1 MKIVMSADWFYPA
14 QTGGP
19 SNAIYWQAKAL
30 TRAGHDVT
38 VVATAQDLPPMIP
51 LDQWLTLDCG
61 RVMYTRNPYFYLPIK
76 HIWYGWQAIREAD
89 IVHVNSLF
97 YPASAVWVLMSR
109 LVNKPIVWSPHGEL
123 SPAALHSRPILKK
136 GLLMV
141 FRWLGSPVWFHA
153 TCTAEVAHIQQH
165 FGRDARVGQLQ
176 NRMELPPVVAP
187 VSTDQPY
194 LLFMGRLH
202 PIKAIDQLLEA
213 LSASTLFRQSKYH
226 LLIAGP
232 DSDKTY
238 ARKLRQQVQ
247 TLTLSAK
254 VTFVG
259 AVRGHRKEQLY
270 ANARL
275 LVLPSHS
282 ENFGNV
288 VIESLAQGTPVIA
301 SIHTPWQVL
310 ETERAGQWVPNDPE
324 SLQRSIELFLTMPAD
339 EYEPYRTRALALAR
353 RDYDSSAGTA
363 LWEDFYNRVL
373 TPTKEPSTV
382 YGLYP
387 AKNTR

>member
-61 RVMYTRNPYFYLPIK
+61 RVIYTRNPSFYLPLR

-89 IVHVNSLF
+89 LVHVNSLF

-109 LVNKPIVWSPHGEL
+109 LANKPIVWSPHGEL
-123 SPAALHSRPILKK
+123 SPVALRTRPRLKR
-136 GLLMV
+136 GLLAV
-141 FRWLGSPVWFHA
+141 FRWLSSPVWFHS
-153 TCTAEVAHIQQH
+153 TCAAEVAHIQQH
-165 FGRDARVGQLQ
+165 FGPDARVVELR
-176 NRMELPPVVAP
+176 NRMELPVVVAP
-187 VSTDQPY
+187 VPTDPSY
-194 LLFMGRLH
+194 LLFIGRLH
-202 PIKAIDQLLEA
+202 PIKAIDRLLKA
-213 LSASTLFRQSKYH
+213 LSGSTLFRESKYH
-226 LLIAGP
+226 LLITGP
-232 DSDKTY
+232 DSDKAY
-238 ARKLRQQVQ
+238 VQKLRHQVEA
-247 TLTLSAK
+247 LNLGAK
-254 VTFVG
+254 VTFAG
-259 AVRGHRKEQLY
+259 AVRGQRKEQLY

-275 LVLPSHS
+275 LILPSHS

-301 SIHTPWQVL
+301 STHTPWQVL
-310 ETERAGQWVPNDPE
+310 ETERAGRWVPNDPD
-324 SLQRSIELFLTMPAD
+324 SLRQAIEPFLTMPPD
-339 EYEPYRTRALALAR
+339 EYESYRTRALALAR

-373 TPTKEPSTV
+373 TLTKQPSTV

-387 AKNTR
+387 AKNAP